1 MSHIKSFGI
10 IGGDKRQLYCA
21 KAIAS
26 DGYAVKICG
35 FDDAAETFGL
45 EHDDIAET
53 FRSSDALILP
63 LPCSRDGKHINAPFS
78 QKDIIIDE
86 SISSLIADKPVF
98 CGMKNKLPFS
108 CGAVYDYA
116 EREEFAV
123 ENAVPT
129 SEGAVEIAMHEYEG
143 TINSSSCLVTGY
155 GRIGRV
161 LSEMLGGIGAD
172 VTVSARN
179 HRDIAFIRS
188 RGFRAINSENIT
200 GSYDIIFNTVPHM
213 LFDSCTLARTASKAL
228 VIDLA
233 SAPGGVDFEAAKRLS
248 IKAIH
253 ALSLPGKVAPKA
265 SGMIIKNA
273 VYNIIREEHL

>member
-1 MSHIKSFGI
+1 MTHIKNFGF

-21 KAIAS
+21 GSIAA

-35 FDDAAETFGL
+35 FDNAAEAFSL
-45 EHDDIAET
+45 EQADLTET
-53 FRSSDALILP
+53 IRSSDALILP
-63 LPCSRDGKHINAPFS
+63 LPCSRDGKRINAPLS
-78 QKDIIIDE
+78 QDDIIIDE
-86 SISSLIADKPVF
+86 SISAFISDKPVF

-108 CGAVYDYA
+108 CSLVYDYA
-116 EREEFAV
+116 EREEF
-123 ENAVPT
+123 
-129 SEGAVEIAMHEYEG
+129 
-143 TINSSSCLVTGY
+143 TGY

-188 RGFRAINSENIT
+188 RGFKAVNSSDIT
-200 GSYDIIFNTVPHM
+200 GSYDIIFNTVPYM
-213 LFDSCTLARTASKAL
+213 LFDSRTLAKTASNAL

-273 VYNIIREEHL
+273 VYNIIGEEQL